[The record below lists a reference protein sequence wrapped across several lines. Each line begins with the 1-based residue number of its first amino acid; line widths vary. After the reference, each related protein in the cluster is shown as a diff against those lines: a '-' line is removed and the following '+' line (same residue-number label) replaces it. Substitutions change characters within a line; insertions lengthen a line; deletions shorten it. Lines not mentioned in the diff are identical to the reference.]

1 MPRAIWW
8 FSGGQL
14 FLISDMVVLGGGAVF
29 NERGTQASFLGH
41 QESSGWHRGSANLA
55 RCTCSSRL
63 IDSARSGSYPPSRS
77 EFPSRPHSHSFAW
90 GEYMASERLLNPA
103 RCACN
108 SHLIDSARSGSDPL
122 TSEFSS
128 YPHSDSFSTGECR
141 GTLLIRTR
149 PPLGPP

>member
-1 MPRAIWW
+1 MSGVPKHLSLGIRKALDGIEAVLIWLGVHVAPAW
-8 FSGGQL
+8 
-14 FLISDMVVLGGGAVF
+14 LIVLGPGV
-29 NERGTQASFLGH
+29 T
-41 QESSGWHRGSANLA
+41 
-55 RCTCSSRL
+55 
-63 IDSARSGSYPPSRS
+63 PPRT

-103 RCACN
+103 RCTCN